1 MRRGACRDADLG
13 RAALLLPTFD
23 MLEPA
28 ERRIDQLLMLGTEVF
43 DTSLRRESSSRSL
56 GIWRPYR
63 AAPGA
68 LILKPSLIILM
79 GRAQTKEA
87 SHTAGAA
94 ATTAL

>member
-43 DTSLRRESSSRSL
+43 DTSLRRESSSRSF

-63 AAPGA
+63 AAEQFCTFLAPGA
-68 LILKPSLIILM
+68 LILKPSLVNDII
-79 GRAQTKEA
+79 
-87 SHTAGAA
+87 
-94 ATTAL
+94 